1 MCIYTVLREQMQQVE
16 DLVIEE
22 LLKVVSGS
30 LNTVVEVCSLLEVN
44 EVLDIPELVLNSI
57 NSRVL

>member
-44 EVLDIPELVLNSI
+44 EVLDLPELVLNSI

>member
-1 MCIYTVLREQMQQVE
+1 MQQVE

-30 LNTVVEVCSLLEVN
+30 LNTDVEVCSLLEVN